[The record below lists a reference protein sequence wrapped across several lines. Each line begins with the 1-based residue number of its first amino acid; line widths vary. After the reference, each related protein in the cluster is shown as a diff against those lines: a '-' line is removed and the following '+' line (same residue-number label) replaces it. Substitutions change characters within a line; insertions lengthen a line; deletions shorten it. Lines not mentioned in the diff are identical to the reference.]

1 MLHRHALAVLT
12 PHALLS
18 RHALLHALASPRPL
32 ALARPHGPAASPQ
45 LATHPHQGARL
56 RAEALRWR
64 REAEASDAAAA
75 TRAYELEALREA
87 HAALAAAANGA
98 ADANGGGDAD
108 AAADANGATDASGA
122 ADAAADANGGADA
135 NSGGGGR
142 GAPSTLAPP
151 PRSPLPPP
159 AVARGAGAGAAGAG
173 VGGAAESETSLV
185 EYLADAL
192 IAGARRSRL
201 PPPSPTPF
209 SLSPHLPLATR
220 AHYTLALYKPPST
233 SPILVLHPSVC
244 TFPDLTLWC
253 AHLRPGHLVV
263 PPCFVTCL
271 AIT

>member
-12 PHALLS
+12 PHALLT

-32 ALARPHGPAASPQ
+32 ALAHTHGPAASPQ

-75 TRAYELEALREA
+75 TRACELEALREA

-159 AVARGAGAGAAGAG
+159 AVACGAGAGAAGAG

-201 PPPSPTPF
+201 PHPF

-220 AHYTLALYKPPST
+220 ASAPTTPSLYTNHPQRLPSSSFIPLPPSPLT
-233 SPILVLHPSVC
+233 PSHPAAATTRSSQTQSWVG
-244 TFPDLTLWC
+244 T
-253 AHLRPGHLVV
+253 R
-263 PPCFVTCL
+263 
-271 AIT
+271 